1 MLLVTVYRKEIRD
14 IYSTSK
20 VSFNRMISSWWTF
33 ISRKQNGRQTRCR
46 YKVRYHQKGEE
57 SQVRLEI
64 EKRSP
69 FPNKQT
75 RPTATNAQ
83 RGPYQ
88 KQTGT
93 KRRTRIK
100 IIDDIYGVIVGYQ
113 DPAGPSSH
121 HQGREKPQ
129 QHETYRKE
137 LESFDSVG
145 IQPRCHMKTVM
156 EEKRVA
162 RKNSDAAIRS
172 HLNIRTA
179 RSTRS
184 SMLSTPNSHVT
195 PDMIRMRDIACRVKR
210 GRCRPQLQVRATPF
224 PQVSIIQ
231 LLTLLLPACV
241 LVHE

>member
-1 MLLVTVYRKEIRD
+1 M
-14 IYSTSK
+14 
-20 VSFNRMISSWWTF
+20 FSSWRAF
-33 ISRKQNGRQTRCR
+33 ISRKQNGRQTRRR
-46 YKVRYHQKGEE
+46 YKARYHQKGEE
-57 SQVRLEI
+57 SQVRFEI

-75 RPTATNAQ
+75 RPTATNTQ

-113 DPAGPSSH
+113 DSAGPSSH
-121 HQGREKPQ
+121 QGREKSQVRGQ

-137 LESFDSVG
+137 LESFDAVG
-145 IQPRCHMKTVM
+145 IQPRCHIKGENMKTVM

-179 RSTRS
+179 RSARS

-195 PDMIRMRDIACRVKR
+195 PDMIRTRDIACRVKR
-210 GRCRPQLQVRATPF
+210 GRCTPQLQVRETPF
-224 PQVSIIQ
+224 PQVSIVQ
-231 LLTLLLPACV
+231 FLTLFLPACD
-241 LVHE
+241 

>member
-1 MLLVTVYRKEIRD
+1 M
-14 IYSTSK
+14 
-20 VSFNRMISSWWTF
+20 FSSCRTF

-46 YKVRYHQKGEE
+46 YKARYQQKGEG
-57 SQVRLEI
+57 SRVRLEI

-75 RPTATNAQ
+75 RPTATNA
-83 RGPYQ
+83 PYQ

-100 IIDDIYGVIVGYQ
+100 IVDEIYGVIVGYQ
-113 DPAGPSSH
+113 DSAGPSS
-121 HQGREKPQ
+121 Q
-129 QHETYRKE
+129 QWRDESQVRNLQEHETYRKE

-162 RKNSDAAIRS
+162 RKNSDTAIRS

-179 RSTRS
+179 RSARS
-184 SMLSTPNSHVT
+184 SMLSTPTSHVT
-195 PDMIRMRDIACRVKR
+195 SEMIRMRDIACPVKR
-210 GRCRPQLQVRATPF
+210 GRCPPQLQVRATPF
-224 PQVSIIQ
+224 PQVPIVP
-231 LLTLLLPACV
+231 TPYPV
-241 LVHE
+241 LASM